1 MGKYLEIA
9 QRALEQIPQE
19 VTQDDCTTED
29 QLLTVDSMDSAE
41 SSPCEKRELSEISPG
56 ELKNLAGDDWDE
68 ISNDPAQLE
77 AMKHMVRTAKQIEA
91 GQVPEHFTNVTN
103 CHFCGPVYVYPGFP
117 LETQNCPWC
126 RNRYSGLSIPRGK

>member
-9 QRALEQIPQE
+9 QKALEQMPQ
-19 VTQDDCTTED
+19 DCCITED
-29 QLLTVDSMDSAE
+29 QLLTVELTNFAE
-41 SSPCEKRELSEISPG
+41 SSHCEKRELSEISPS

-68 ISNDPAQLE
+68 ISNDPAQIE

-103 CHFCGPVYVYPGFP
+103 CRFCGPVYVYPGFP
-117 LETQNCPWC
+117 PETQSCPWC
-126 RNRYSGLSIPRGK
+126 LNRHRNLPIPRIINDD